1 MSPTTATKPST
12 LRGLFMDNV
21 GLKALSLVI
30 AMALFW
36 IVRGSEDAQRAVFV
50 DVVAVLP
57 PPSATKMLT
66 TELPAKVRLTLRG
79 SRSLLNNVRSDDVPP
94 VQIDLREP
102 GASVYYFEPERFEL
116 PSGIEIAEIAPEAVT
131 LSWADRASRTLPVRA
146 RVSGRPDGG
155 LMLVGDP
162 TVRPATLTIRGA
174 APDIAVLDVLRTEPI
189 DLAGLTAGRHE
200 RRVEVTLPVGHV
212 EIAEDPV
219 VSVSVEIAPE
229 IAERAIPRQEIAV
242 TGGAVRELRPN
253 RVRVTLRGPPT
264 VLDAVDAPSVV
275 PYVDVSAL
283 DPAAG
288 VQPVLVRVRGIPE
301 GVELVSVE
309 PEEVLASP
317 ARETH

>member
-1 MSPTTATKPST
+1 MTTATRPAST
-12 LRGLFMDNV
+12 LRGLFLDNV

-131 LSWADRASRTLPVRA
+131 LSWADRATRTLGVRA
-146 RVSGRPDGG
+146 RVSGRVDEG

-162 TVRPATLTIRGA
+162 VVRPATLTVRGA
-174 APDIAVLDVLRTEPI
+174 VTDIAILDMLRTEPI
-189 DLAGLTAGRHE
+189 DVTGLAAGRHE
-200 RRVEVTLPVGHV
+200 RRVEVELPAGHLEVV
-212 EIAEDPV
+212 EDSV

-229 IAERAIPRQEIAV
+229 IAERSIPRQEIAV
-242 TGGAVRELRPN
+242 TGGTIRELRPN
-253 RVRVTLRGPPT
+253 RVRITLRGAPS
-264 VLDAVDAPSVV
+264 VLDAVDAPSIV
-275 PYVDVSAL
+275 PYVDASTI

-288 VQPVLVRVRGIPE
+288 AQPVLVRVRGIPE
-301 GVELVSVE
+301 GVELVGVE
-309 PEEVLASP
+309 PEEVLATP